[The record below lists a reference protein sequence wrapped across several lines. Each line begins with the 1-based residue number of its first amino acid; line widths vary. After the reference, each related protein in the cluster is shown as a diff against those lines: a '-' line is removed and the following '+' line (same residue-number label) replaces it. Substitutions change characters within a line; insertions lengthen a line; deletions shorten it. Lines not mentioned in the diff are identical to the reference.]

1 MRELVPLVVG
11 LVAAA
16 LAMGVMLLNVWSLIH
31 GGPEARD
38 SWFWSAPMFYL
49 VPILVG
55 FFAGWVVYRWMGVD
69 WRGTPPTQQ

>member
-16 LAMGVMLLNVWSLIH
+16 LCYFVMLLNVWSLIH
-31 GGPEARD
+31 GGPDARD

-55 FFAGWVVYRWMGVD
+55 FFAGRVVYRWMGVD